1 MRWIGRL
8 REIHLAADLSWREFF
23 RSTLVALVLPS
34 LVKNVMSE
42 EVIEFDNKFNNL
54 YVYVQK
60 FESMDISLLVYKYS
74 I

>member
-1 MRWIGRL
+1 M
-8 REIHLAADLSWREFF
+8 
-23 RSTLVALVLPS
+23 ALVLPS
-34 LVKNVMSE
+34 FVKNVMSE